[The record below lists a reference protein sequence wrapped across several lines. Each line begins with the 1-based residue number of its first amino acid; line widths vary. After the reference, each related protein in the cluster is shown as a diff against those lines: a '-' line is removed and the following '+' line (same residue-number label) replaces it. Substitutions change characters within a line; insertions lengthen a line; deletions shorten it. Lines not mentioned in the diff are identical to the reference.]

1 MIAALPTQEQ
11 VDQIARSLAPEVV
24 HVRFNVAHDWS
35 GDPAIYFR
43 VLLSDEA
50 AGHRER
56 LVEVAGRVR
65 QELSD
70 GLGLAELDH
79 ISYFN
84 FRTRSEQATLK
95 EKAWD

>member
-11 VDQIARSLAPEVV
+11 VDQIARTLAPD
-24 HVRFNVAHDWS
+24 VRFNVSHDWS

-50 AGHRER
+50 ASHRER
-56 LVEVAGRVR
+56 LVEVAGRV
-65 QELSD
+65 EHALSD
-70 GLGLAELDH
+70 GLGLADLDH
-79 ISYFN
+79 ISYFH
-84 FRTRSEQATLK
+84 FRTQSEQAGLR

>member
-11 VDQIARSLAPEVV
+11 VDQIARALAPDVV
-24 HVRFNVAHDWS
+24 YVRFNVSHDWS

-50 AGHRER
+50 ASHRER

-65 QELSD
+65 QALSD

-79 ISYFN
+79 ISYFH
-84 FRTRSEQATLK
+84 FRTQSEQAGLR